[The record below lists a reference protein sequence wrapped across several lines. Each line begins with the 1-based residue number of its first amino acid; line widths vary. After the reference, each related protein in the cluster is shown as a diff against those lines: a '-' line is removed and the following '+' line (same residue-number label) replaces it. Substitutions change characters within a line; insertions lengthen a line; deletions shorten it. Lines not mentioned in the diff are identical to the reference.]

1 MPSLKPMWDQRRLS
15 TPSTPRGHQD
25 SASFASATTATPTAQ
40 TPVRRPYTAWR
51 GPTSNE
57 SRQPWQSQPLTPS
70 KSRPYT
76 APLGSAT
83 IAYSRVCSRPLTG
96 GDGSH
101 HAARLPLP
109 SAASHRDIVELRSRQ
124 SFPGPIRLRRP
135 SAELRALDEA
145 CDRRGRTSPTGA
157 TGRRARSAAYF
168 GRDPPRSIAIGDG
181 RVAPV
186 AVAASAG
193 AAPGARRIGGASAL
207 GRERARAPKVMI
219 DPQLQLR
226 ELQELARA
234 WAGAPGA
241 RTSRGRYAATEILN
255 LTNVEWTC

>member
-25 SASFASATTATPTAQ
+25 ASASATTATAQ

-76 APLGSAT
+76 APLGSAA
-83 IAYSRVCSRPLTG
+83 IAYGRACSRPLTG
-96 GDGSH
+96 ADGS

-124 SFPGPIRLRRP
+124 SFPGPIRLRTP

-145 CDRRGRTSPTGA
+145 YDRTPRSERCILWK
-157 TGRRARSAAYF
+157 GRRREKHRDWRRPRRAGGGRSFRRRSSEREAHRRRVDPWQGAHACAQGDDRPAAAAERASGARSRLGWSAGCADKS
-168 GRDPPRSIAIGDG
+168 RAICGDG
-181 RVAPV
+181 NLE
-186 AVAASAG
+186 SYE
-193 AAPGARRIGGASAL
+193 RRLDLLST
-207 GRERARAPKVMI
+207 K
-219 DPQLQLR
+219 
-226 ELQELARA
+226 
-234 WAGAPGA
+234 
-241 RTSRGRYAATEILN
+241 
-255 LTNVEWTC
+255 

>member
-25 SASFASATTATPTAQ
+25 ASASATTATAQ

-76 APLGSAT
+76 APLGSAA
-83 IAYSRVCSRPLTG
+83 IAYGRACSRPLTG
-96 GDGSH
+96 ADGS

-124 SFPGPIRLRRP
+124 SFPGPIRLRTP

-145 CDRRGRTSPTGA
+145 YDRRQRTSPTRPM

-168 GRDPPRSIAIGDG
+168 GRDGAARSIATGDG
-181 RVAPV
+181 RAAPV

-193 AAPGARRIGGASAL
+193 AAPSVRRIGGASTL
-207 GRERARAPKVMI
+207 GRERTRAPKVMI

-255 LTNVEWTC
+255 LTNVDWTC